1 MLIRCRLPPLASD
14 PLGSSNTR
22 RRGLDVHWRDPA
34 LEIEMAVAMKATLD
48 LDLGSRLIISIGFE
62 PSACSKDAWRTNT
75 RAIAT
80 T

>member
-1 MLIRCRLPPLASD
+1 MLIRCRLPPPAFD
-14 PLGSSNTR
+14 PLGNSSTR
-22 RRGLDVHWRDPA
+22 RRGLDVNWRDPG
-34 LEIEMAVAMKATLD
+34 LGMAVAMKVTQD

-62 PSACSKDAWRTNT
+62 PSACSNDAWRTNT